1 MLKQRLISAR
11 KGASMTQAE
20 VADYLGIRRQTYSAY
35 ERGVSTPDANTVA
48 TLAKLFGVTVG
59 ELVTGEC
66 APATNMIRVPVCGN
80 VAAGIPIDAIEDVEE
95 YVDVDSSLARGGTL
109 IGLRVK
115 GRSME
120 PRFTNGD
127 TVIIRCQS
135 SVDNGDIAVVLV
147 GEEATM
153 KKIVRYTDGIRLMP
167 TNPAYEPT
175 YFSNEQIRT
184 IPVTIIGKVV
194 ELRAKI

>member
-11 KGASMTQAE
+11 KGAGLTQAE

-48 TLAKLFGVTVG
+48 TLARLFGVGAG
-59 ELVTGEC
+59 ELVAGEVS
-66 APATNMIRVPVCGN
+66 TNVIKVPVCGN

-95 YVDVDSSLARGGTL
+95 YVDVDASLAKGATL

-147 GEEATM
+147 GDEATM
-153 KKIVRYTDGIRLMP
+153 KKVVRYTEGIRLMP
-167 TNPAYEPT
+167 TNPAYEPR
-175 YFSNEQIRT
+175 YFSNEEIASL
-184 IPVTIIGKVV
+184 PVTIIGKVV

>member
-11 KGASMTQAE
+11 KGAGLTQAE
-20 VADYLGIRRQTYSAY
+20 VADCLGIRRQTYSAY

-48 TLAKLFGVTVG
+48 TLARLFGVGVG
-59 ELVTGEC
+59 ELVAGE
-66 APATNMIRVPVCGN
+66 ASTNMIKVPVCGN

-95 YVDVDSSLARGGTL
+95 YVDVDASLGKGATL

-120 PRFTNGD
+120 PRFSNGD
-127 TVIIRCQS
+127 IVIIRCQS

-147 GEEATM
+147 GDEATM
-153 KKIVRYTDGIRLMP
+153 KKVVRYTEGIRLMFKCLHVFG
-167 TNPAYEPT
+167 EG
-175 YFSNEQIRT
+175 FILQ
-184 IPVTIIGKVV
+184 
-194 ELRAKI
+194 

>member
-11 KGASMTQAE
+11 KGANLTQAD
-20 VADYLGIRRQTYSAY
+20 VAEYLGIRRQTYSAY

-48 TLAKLFGVTVG
+48 SLARLFGVGVG
-59 ELVTGEC
+59 ELVAGEVS
-66 APATNMIRVPVCGN
+66 TNIIKVPVCGN
-80 VAAGIPIDAIEDVEE
+80 VAAGVPIDAIEDVEE
-95 YVDVDSSLARGGTL
+95 YVDVDASLARGATL

-120 PRFTNGD
+120 PRFANGD

-147 GEEATM
+147 GDEATM
-153 KKIVRYTDGIRLMP
+153 KKVVRYTEGIRLMP
-167 TNPAYEPT
+167 TNPAYEPR
-175 YFSNEQIRT
+175 YFSNEEIASL
-184 IPVTIIGKVV
+184 PVTIIGKVV

>member
-1 MLKQRLISAR
+1 LISAR
-11 KGASMTQAE
+11 KGAVLTQAE
-20 VADYLGIRRQTYSAY
+20 VADCLGIRRQTYSAY

-48 TLAKLFGVTVG
+48 TLARLFGVGVG
-59 ELVTGEC
+59 ELVAGE
-66 APATNMIRVPVCGN
+66 ASTNMIKVPVCGN

-95 YVDVDSSLARGGTL
+95 YVDVDASLGKGATL

-120 PRFTNGD
+120 PRFSNGD
-127 TVIIRCQS
+127 IVIIRCQS

-147 GEEATM
+147 GDEATM
-153 KKIVRYTDGIRLMP
+153 KKVVKYTEGIRLMP
-167 TNPAYEPT
+167 TNPAYEPR
-175 YFSNEQIRT
+175 YFSNEEIASL
-184 IPVTIIGKVV
+184 PVTIIGKVV

>member
-11 KGASMTQAE
+11 KGANLTQAD
-20 VADYLGIRRQTYSAY
+20 VAEYLGIRRQTYSAY
-35 ERGVSTPDANTVA
+35 ERGVSTPDANTIA
-48 TLAKLFGVTVG
+48 SLARLFGVSAG
-59 ELVTGEC
+59 ELVAGEVST
-66 APATNMIRVPVCGN
+66 ANMIKVPVCGN

-95 YVDVDSSLARGGTL
+95 YVDVDASLARGATL

-120 PRFTNGD
+120 PRFANGD

-147 GEEATM
+147 GDEATM
-153 KKIVRYTDGIRLMP
+153 KKVVRYTEGIRLMP
-167 TNPAYEPT
+167 TNPAYEPR
-175 YFSNEQIRT
+175 YFSNEEIASL
-184 IPVTIIGKVV
+184 PVTILGKVV

>member
-11 KGASMTQAE
+11 KGAGLTQAE

-35 ERGVSTPDANTVA
+35 ERGVSVPDTNTIA
-48 TLAKLFGVTVG
+48 TLARLFSVSVG
-59 ELVTGEC
+59 ELVAGE
-66 APATNMIRVPVCGN
+66 APANVVRVPVCGN
-80 VAAGIPIDAIEDVEE
+80 VAAGRPIDAIENVEE
-95 YVDVDSSLARGGTL
+95 YVEVDSSLAKGCTL
-109 IGLRVK
+109 IGLKVK

-120 PRFTNGD
+120 PRFTSGD

-135 SVDNGDIAVVLV
+135 NVDNGDIAVVLV

-153 KKIVRYTDGIRLMP
+153 KKIVKYTEGIRLMP

-175 YFSNEQIRT
+175 YFSNDEIRN

>member
-1 MLKQRLISAR
+1 MPHPPL
-11 KGASMTQAE
+11 
-20 VADYLGIRRQTYSAY
+20 
-35 ERGVSTPDANTVA
+35 P
-48 TLAKLFGVTVG
+48 TLARLFGVGAG
-59 ELVTGEC
+59 ELVAGEVS
-66 APATNMIRVPVCGN
+66 TNVIKVPVCGN

-95 YVDVDSSLARGGTL
+95 YVDVDASLAKGATL

-147 GEEATM
+147 GDEATM
-153 KKIVRYTDGIRLMP
+153 KKVVRYTEGIRLMP
-167 TNPAYEPT
+167 TNPAYEPR
-175 YFSNEQIRT
+175 YFSNEEIASL
-184 IPVTIIGKVV
+184 PVTIIGKVV

>member
-11 KGASMTQAE
+11 KGAGLTQAD
-20 VADYLGIRRQTYSAY
+20 VAEALGIKRQTYSAY
-35 ERGVSTPDANTVA
+35 ERGVSIPDANTVM
-48 TLAKLFGVTVG
+48 TLSRLFGVSAG
-59 ELVTGEC
+59 ELVAGE
-66 APATNMIRVPVCGN
+66 ASTNTIKVPVCGN

-95 YVDVDSSLARGGTL
+95 YVDVDASLARGAIL
-109 IGLRVK
+109 IGLKVK

-120 PRFTNGD
+120 PRFSSGD
-127 TVIIRCQS
+127 TVIVRCQN
-135 SVDNGDIAVVLV
+135 SVDNGDIAIVLV

-175 YFSNEQIRT
+175 YFTNEEIRT
-184 IPVTIIGKVV
+184 IPVTILGKVI

>member
-11 KGASMTQAE
+11 KGAGLTQAE

-48 TLAKLFGVTVG
+48 TLARLFGVGVG
-59 ELVTGEC
+59 ELVAGEVS
-66 APATNMIRVPVCGN
+66 TNVIKVPVCGN

-95 YVDVDSSLARGGTL
+95 YVDVDASLAKGATL

-147 GEEATM
+147 GDEATM
-153 KKIVRYTDGIRLMP
+153 KKVVRYTEGIRLMP
-167 TNPAYEPT
+167 TNPAYEPR
-175 YFSNEQIRT
+175 YFSNEEIASL
-184 IPVTIIGKVV
+184 PVTIIGKVV

>member
-11 KGASMTQAE
+11 KGAGLTQAE

-35 ERGVSTPDANTVA
+35 ERGVSTPDANTIA
-48 TLAKLFGVTVG
+48 TLAKLFSVNAG
-59 ELVTGEC
+59 ELVTGENY
-66 APATNMIRVPVCGN
+66 ANAVRVPVCGN
-80 VAAGIPIDAIEDVEE
+80 VAAGVPIDAIENVEE
-95 YVDVDSSLARGGTL
+95 YVDVDASLARGATL
-109 IGLRVK
+109 IGLRVRGK
-115 GRSME
+115 SME
-120 PRFTNGD
+120 PRFASGD

-135 SVDNGDIAVVLV
+135 NVDNGDIAVVLV

-153 KKIVRYTDGIRLMP
+153 KKIVKYTDGIRLMP

-175 YFSNEQIRT
+175 YFSNEEIES
-184 IPVTIIGKVV
+184 IPVTIVGKVV

>member
-11 KGASMTQAE
+11 KGAGLTQE
-20 VADYLGIRRQTYSAY
+20 DVAKFLGIRRQTYSAY
-35 ERGVSTPDANTVA
+35 ERGVSTPDANTIA
-48 TLAKLFGVTVG
+48 RLASLFSVSAG
-59 ELVTGEC
+59 ELVTGE
-66 APATNMIRVPVCGN
+66 APANAIRVPVCGN

-95 YVDVDSSLARGGTL
+95 YVEVDSSLARGATL
-109 IGLRVK
+109 IGLKVK

-120 PRFTNGD
+120 PRFANGD
-127 TVIIRCQS
+127 TVIVRCQS
-135 SVDNGDIAVVLV
+135 TVDNGDIAIVLV

-153 KKIVRYTDGIRLMP
+153 KKVVRYTEGIRLMP

-175 YFSNEQIRT
+175 YFSNDEIRSL
-184 IPVTIIGKVV
+184 PVTIIGKVV

>member
-11 KGASMTQAE
+11 KGAGLTQAE
-20 VADYLGIRRQTYSAY
+20 VADYLGMRRQTYSAY
-35 ERGVSTPDANTVA
+35 ERGVSTPDANTIA
-48 TLAKLFGVTVG
+48 TLARLFGVSAG
-59 ELVTGEC
+59 ELVTGEVS
-66 APATNMIRVPVCGN
+66 ANAIRVPVCGN

-95 YVDVDSSLARGGTL
+95 YVEVDASLARGATL
-109 IGLRVK
+109 IGLKVK

-147 GEEATM
+147 GDEATM
-153 KKIVRYTDGIRLMP
+153 KKVVRYTEGIRLMP
-167 TNPAYEPT
+167 TNPAYEPR
-175 YFSNEQIRT
+175 YFSNEEIKT
-184 IPVTIIGKVV
+184 LPVTIIGKVV

>member
-11 KGASMTQAE
+11 KGANLTQAD
-20 VADYLGIRRQTYSAY
+20 VAEYLGIRRQTYSAY

-48 TLAKLFGVTVG
+48 ALARLFGVGVG
-59 ELVTGEC
+59 ELVAGEVS
-66 APATNMIRVPVCGN
+66 TNIIKVPVCGN

-95 YVDVDSSLARGGTL
+95 YVDVDASLGKGATL

-120 PRFTNGD
+120 PRFSNGD
-127 TVIIRCQS
+127 IVIIRCQS

-147 GEEATM
+147 GDEATM
-153 KKIVRYTDGIRLMP
+153 KKVVRYTEGIRLMP
-167 TNPAYEPT
+167 TNPAYEPR
-175 YFSNEQIRT
+175 YFSNEEIASL
-184 IPVTIIGKVV
+184 PVTIIGKVV

>member
-11 KGASMTQAE
+11 KGANLTQAE
-20 VADYLGIRRQTYSAY
+20 VADCLGIRRQTYSAY

-48 TLAKLFGVTVG
+48 TLARLFGVGVG
-59 ELVTGEC
+59 ELVAGE
-66 APATNMIRVPVCGN
+66 ASTYMIKVPVCGN

-95 YVDVDSSLARGGTL
+95 YVDVDASLGKGATL

-120 PRFTNGD
+120 PRFSNGD
-127 TVIIRCQS
+127 IVIIRCQS

-147 GEEATM
+147 GDEATM
-153 KKIVRYTDGIRLMP
+153 KKVVRYTEGIRLMP
-167 TNPAYEPT
+167 TNPAYEPR
-175 YFSNEQIRT
+175 YFSNEEIASL
-184 IPVTIIGKVV
+184 PVTIIGKVV

>member
-1 MLKQRLISAR
+1 MLKQRLVSAR
-11 KGASMTQAE
+11 KGASLTQSE
-20 VADYLGIRRQTYSAY
+20 VAEYLGIKRQTYSAY
-35 ERGVSTPDANTVA
+35 ERGVSTPDANTIA
-48 TLAKLFGVTVG
+48 QLARLFGVSAG
-59 ELVTGEC
+59 ELVTGET
-66 APATNMIRVPVCGN
+66 PANAIRVPVCGN

-95 YVDVDSSLARGGTL
+95 YVEVDASLARGATL
-109 IGLRVK
+109 IGLKVK

-135 SVDNGDIAVVLV
+135 SVDNGDIAIVLV

-153 KKIVRYTDGIRLMP
+153 KKVVRYTEGIRLMP

-175 YFSNEQIRT
+175 YFSNEEIKSL
-184 IPVTIIGKVV
+184 PVTILGKVV

>member
-11 KGASMTQAE
+11 KGAGLTQAE

-48 TLAKLFGVTVG
+48 PLARLFGVGVG
-59 ELVTGEC
+59 ELVAGEVS
-66 APATNMIRVPVCGN
+66 TNVIKVPVCGN

-95 YVDVDSSLARGGTL
+95 YVDVDASLAKGATL

-147 GEEATM
+147 GDEATM
-153 KKIVRYTDGIRLMP
+153 KKVVRYTEGIRLMP
-167 TNPAYEPT
+167 TNPAYEPR
-175 YFSNEQIRT
+175 YFSNEEIASL
-184 IPVTIIGKVV
+184 PVTIIGKVV

>member
-11 KGASMTQAE
+11 KGAGLTQAE

-35 ERGVSTPDANTVA
+35 ERGVSTPDANTIA
-48 TLAKLFGVTVG
+48 TLARLFGVGAG
-59 ELVTGEC
+59 ELVAGE
-66 APATNMIRVPVCGN
+66 ASTNVIKVPVCGN

-95 YVDVDSSLARGGTL
+95 YVDVDASLARGATL

-120 PRFTNGD
+120 PRFANGD

-147 GEEATM
+147 GDEATM
-153 KKIVRYTDGIRLMP
+153 KKVVRYSEGIRLMP
-167 TNPAYEPT
+167 TNPAYEPR
-175 YFSNEQIRT
+175 YFSNEEIRSL
-184 IPVTIIGKVV
+184 PVTIIGKVV

>member
-11 KGASMTQAE
+11 KGAGLTQAE
-20 VADYLGIRRQTYSAY
+20 VADCLGIRRQTYSAY

-48 TLAKLFGVTVG
+48 TLARLFGVGAG
-59 ELVTGEC
+59 ELVAGEVS
-66 APATNMIRVPVCGN
+66 TNVIKVPVCGN

-95 YVDVDSSLARGGTL
+95 YVDVDASLAKGATL

-147 GEEATM
+147 GDEATM
-153 KKIVRYTDGIRLMP
+153 KKVVRYTEGIRLMP
-167 TNPAYEPT
+167 TNPAYEPR
-175 YFSNEQIRT
+175 YFSNEEIASL
-184 IPVTIIGKVV
+184 PVTIIGKVV

>member
-11 KGASMTQAE
+11 KGAGLTQAE

-48 TLAKLFGVTVG
+48 TLARLFGVGVG
-59 ELVTGEC
+59 ELVAGEVS
-66 APATNMIRVPVCGN
+66 TNVIKVPVCGN
-80 VAAGIPIDAIEDVEE
+80 VAAGVPIDAIEDVEE
-95 YVDVDSSLARGGTL
+95 YVDVDASLAKGATL

-147 GEEATM
+147 GDEATM
-153 KKIVRYTDGIRLMP
+153 KKVVRYTEGIRLMP
-167 TNPAYEPT
+167 TNPAYEPR
-175 YFSNEQIRT
+175 YFSNEEIASL
-184 IPVTIIGKVV
+184 PVTIIGKVV

>member
-11 KGASMTQAE
+11 KGANLTQAD
-20 VADYLGIRRQTYSAY
+20 VAEFLGIKRQTYSAY
-35 ERGVSTPDANTVA
+35 ERGVSTPDANTIA
-48 TLAKLFGVTVG
+48 KLAKLFSVSAG
-59 ELVTGEC
+59 ELVTGEI
-66 APATNMIRVPVCGN
+66 PANAIKVPVCGN
-80 VAAGIPIDAIEDVEE
+80 VAAGVPIDAIENVEE
-95 YVDVDSSLARGGTL
+95 YVEVDASLARGATL
-109 IGLRVK
+109 IGLKVK

-127 TVIIRCQS
+127 TVIIRCQN

-153 KKIVRYTDGIRLMP
+153 KKIVKYTEGIRLMP

-175 YFSNEQIRT
+175 YFSNEEIQT

>member
-11 KGASMTQAE
+11 KGAGLTQSE
-20 VADYLGIRRQTYSAY
+20 VADFLGIRRQTYSAY
-35 ERGVSTPDANTVA
+35 ERGVSTPDANTIA
-48 TLAKLFGVTVG
+48 TLARLFGVNAG
-59 ELVTGEC
+59 ELVTGE
-66 APATNMIRVPVCGN
+66 AHTNTIRVPVCGN
-80 VAAGIPIDAIEDVEE
+80 VAAGIPIDAIENADDYVEA
-95 YVDVDSSLARGGTL
+95 DASLAKGATL

-135 SVDNGDIAVVLV
+135 NIDSGDIAVVLV
-147 GEEATM
+147 GGEEATM
-153 KKIVRYTDGIRLMP
+153 KKVIKYSDGIRLMP
-167 TNPAYEPT
+167 TNPAFEPM
-175 YFSNEQIRT
+175 YFSNQEIESL
-184 IPVTIIGKVV
+184 PVTIIGKVV